1 MTSGGL
7 DDISKTL
14 HELLLVA
21 QRRLVLSGSSLKRD
35 LHAML
40 VVILYKL
47 TSPSPVSFDHW

>member
-1 MTSGGL
+1 VTSGGL